1 MSYITTFTGKH
12 FDPIDSIK
20 EDIDIKDIAH
30 SLSLICRANGHVKY
44 FYSVA
49 QHSIA
54 CCQEA
59 KARGYSRR
67 IQLACLLHDAS
78 EAYLSDVTRPIKGRL
93 TEYLEVEE
101 ALQNTI
107 WNQYLEC
114 PLTKEEEKQVFEIDD
129 DMLSYEF
136 HLLMPETI
144 SDRYQYVISQ
154 PNLEFKNPRDVES
167 ELIELVNMLLS

>member
-12 FDPIDSIK
+12 FDPINAIE
-20 EDIDIKDIAH
+20 EDIDIIDIAH

-54 CCQEA
+54 CCKEA
-59 KARGYSRR
+59 KQRGYSKR

-93 TEYLEVEE
+93 TEYLLVEE

-107 WNQYLEC
+107 WNKYLGN
-114 PLTKEEEKQVFEIDD
+114 PLTKEEEKEVFEIDD

-136 HLLMPETI
+136 HLLMPEPI
-144 SDRYQYVISQ
+144 SDTHKYVISK
-154 PNLEFKNPRDVES
+154 PTLEYVDPRVVEN
-167 ELIELVNMLLS
+167 ELVELMNCLKL

>member
-12 FDPIDSIK
+12 FDPIDSIE
-20 EDIDIKDIAH
+20 EDIDLKDIAH

-54 CCQEA
+54 CCKEA
-59 KARGYSRR
+59 KARGYSKR

-93 TEYLEVEE
+93 KEYLVVEE
-101 ALQNTI
+101 VLQKTI
-107 WNQYLEC
+107 WNKYLEY
-114 PLTKEEEKQVFEIDD
+114 PLTKEEEKIVFEIDD
-129 DMLSYEF
+129 DMLAYEF
-136 HLLMPETI
+136 YLLMPE
-144 SDRYQYVISQ
+144 VISERYKSIIYKQ
-154 PNLEFKNPRDVES
+154 DLGYVNPKEVENEFLE
-167 ELIELVNMLLS
+167 LAIQ